1 MQHWGRIG
9 TKGQCKVE
17 GPSTKAAAIDGL
29 KKKYKAK
36 AGVAFDSRHTAG
48 SVKGKYTA
56 VEMQA
61 HAAGTVYFVLY

>member
-17 GPSTKAAAIDGL
+17 GPSSKAEAITGL
-29 KKKYKAK
+29 KKKYKDK
-36 AGVAFDSRHTAG
+36 AGVAFESRHTAG
-48 SVKGKYTA
+48 SVQGKYTA

-61 HAAGTVYFVLY
+61 HAAGNICLC